1 MEYLVYLIS
10 AGLSLIAIC
19 ISGAT
24 LWLTLV
30 KKGRLI
36 CLRPLSFY
44 IGCASDETDAPY
56 QILLRQLFI
65 ATTGPRLFFI
75 EQLYL
80 ELRKNTSR
88 QQFNI
93 WVYGKM
99 NDLVRGSGIKVG
111 HDGVNAD
118 HYFLLPKDVSDYAFV
133 AGSYKLEL
141 FAKVWG
147 REDPV
152 LLTECEFAIDK
163 KQSVAL
169 NNREQSL
176 NFDWTNNER
185 DYTSS
190 FCKQHEGD
198 LKHILNRLIS
208 EVK

>member
-36 CLRPLSFY
+36 CLRPLSFN
-44 IGCASDETDAPY
+44 IRRASDETDASY

-75 EQLYL
+75 EQLYV

-93 WVYGKM
+93 WVYCKK
-99 NDLVRGSGIKVG
+99 NDLVRASGIKIG

-133 AGSYKLEL
+133 GGIYKLEL

-176 NFDWTNNER
+176 NFD
-185 DYTSS
+185 
-190 FCKQHEGD
+190 
-198 LKHILNRLIS
+198 
-208 EVK
+208 

>member
-1 MEYLVYLIS
+1 MEHLVYLIS

-24 LWLTLV
+24 FWLTLV

-36 CLRPLSFY
+36 CLRPLSFN
-44 IGCASDETDAPY
+44 IGSVSYETDATY

-65 ATTGPRLFFI
+65 VTTGSRLFFI

-93 WVYGKM
+93 WVYCKK
-99 NDLVRGSGIKVG
+99 NDLVRASGIKIG

-118 HYFLLPKDVSDYAFV
+118 HYFLLPKDVSDYAFF

>member
-19 ISGAT
+19 ISGT
-24 LWLTLV
+24 TFWLTLV

-36 CLRPLSFY
+36 CLRPLSFNIRSVSY
-44 IGCASDETDAPY
+44 ETDATY

-93 WVYGKM
+93 WVYCKK
-99 NDLVRGSGIKVG
+99 NDLVRASGIKIG
-111 HDGVNAD
+111 HDDVNAD

-190 FCKQHEGD
+190 FCKQQEGD

>member
-1 MEYLVYLIS
+1 MEHLVYLIS

-24 LWLTLV
+24 FWLTLV

-36 CLRPLSFY
+36 CLRPLSFN
-44 IGCASDETDAPY
+44 IGSVSYETDATY
-56 QILLRQLFI
+56 QKLLRQLFI
-65 ATTGPRLFFI
+65 VTTGPRLFFI

-93 WVYGKM
+93 WVYCKK
-99 NDLVRGSGIKVG
+99 NDLVRASGIKIG

-118 HYFLLPKDVSDYAFV
+118 HYFLLPKDVSDYAFF

>member
-24 LWLTLV
+24 FWLTLV

-36 CLRPLSFY
+36 CLRPLSFNIRSVSY
-44 IGCASDETDAPY
+44 ETDATY

-93 WVYGKM
+93 WVYCKK
-99 NDLVRGSGIKVG
+99 NDLVRASGIKIG
-111 HDGVNAD
+111 HDDVNAD

-185 DYTSS
+185 DYT
-190 FCKQHEGD
+190 
-198 LKHILNRLIS
+198 
-208 EVK
+208 

>member
-24 LWLTLV
+24 FWLTLV

-36 CLRPLSFY
+36 CLRPLSFNIRSVSY
-44 IGCASDETDAPY
+44 ETDATY
-56 QILLRQLFI
+56 QMLLRQLFI

-93 WVYGKM
+93 WVYCKK
-99 NDLVRGSGIKVG
+99 NDLVRSSGIKIG
-111 HDGVNAD
+111 HDDVNAD
-118 HYFLLPKDVSDYAFV
+118 HYFLLAKDVSDYAFV

>member
-1 MEYLVYLIS
+1 M
-10 AGLSLIAIC
+10 
-19 ISGAT
+19 
-24 LWLTLV
+24 
-30 KKGRLI
+30 
-36 CLRPLSFY
+36 
-44 IGCASDETDAPY
+44 
-56 QILLRQLFI
+56 
-65 ATTGPRLFFI
+65 
-75 EQLYL
+75 
-80 ELRKNTSR
+80 
-88 QQFNI
+88 
-93 WVYGKM
+93 
-99 NDLVRGSGIKVG
+99 
-111 HDGVNAD
+111 
-118 HYFLLPKDVSDYAFV
+118 PKDVSDYAFV

-198 LKHILNRLIS
+198 LKHTLNRLIS